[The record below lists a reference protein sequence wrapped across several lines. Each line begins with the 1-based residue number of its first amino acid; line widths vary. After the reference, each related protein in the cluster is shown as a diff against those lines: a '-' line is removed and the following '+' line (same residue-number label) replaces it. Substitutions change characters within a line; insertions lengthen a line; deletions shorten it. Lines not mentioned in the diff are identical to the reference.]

1 MLRALDSNIIL
12 RAVLN
17 DDPRQSPRAR
27 SILADQ
33 ALLLTTVALESFWVL
48 TVPKRISQA
57 DAANILTK
65 LIQMPNMI
73 VPDRDALQFALT
85 KAAEGA
91 DFADMLHLA
100 LSGGADVFTTFDQG
114 IAPFADGAP
123 VPVEL
128 LQG

>member
-27 SILADQ
+27 SILADHV
-33 ALLLTTVALESFWVL
+33 LLLTTVALESFWVL
-48 TVPKRISQA
+48 TVPKRFSRT
-57 DAANILTK
+57 DAANILIK

-73 VPDRDALQFALT
+73 VADRDALQFALT
-85 KAAEGA
+85 KASEGA

-100 LSGGADVFTTFDQG
+100 LSGGADVFTTFDKG
-114 IAPFADGAP
+114 ISPFANGAP